1 MKCLY
6 FKGQIKIFHNCSQL
20 ILYVELQLLQTKSL
34 QYAIE

>member
-6 FKGQIKIFHNCSQL
+6 FKGQIKIFNCSQL